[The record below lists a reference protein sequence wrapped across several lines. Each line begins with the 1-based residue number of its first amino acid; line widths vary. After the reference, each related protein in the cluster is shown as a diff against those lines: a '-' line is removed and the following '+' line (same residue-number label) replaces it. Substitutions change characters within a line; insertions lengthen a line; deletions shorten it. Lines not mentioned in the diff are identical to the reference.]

1 MKIMTTFTSLLIL
14 TISNLTACND
24 DSMKQAEVTQASAQA
39 ISINDDFST
48 QNPTWK
54 AYEGQWQF
62 NNGELL
68 QSSTSDSF
76 PVILREDKSFA
87 DVDIQVSFKP
97 ISGNIDASGG
107 IVFRAKDKDNYYIVR
122 ANALENNY
130 RLYTFVN
137 GARHELAS
145 AKVTP
150 PTLNNK
156 HQMRVVAKGD
166 HIQAYLDGALQI
178 DYHDS
183 TYKTGFTGLW
193 TKADSVTA
201 FDDFKISEVK

>member
-1 MKIMTTFTSLLIL
+1 
-14 TISNLTACND
+14 
-24 DSMKQAEVTQASAQA
+24 MKQAAAIQASTQQT
-39 ISINDDFST
+39 SINDNFST
-48 QNPTWK
+48 QNPAWK
-54 AYEGQWQF
+54 AYVGKWQF

-68 QSSTSDSF
+68 QSATSDSF

-97 ISGNIDASGG
+97 ISGDIDASGG
-107 IVFRAKDKDNYYIVR
+107 IIFRAKNKDNYYIVR

-137 GARHELAS
+137 GTRHELAS

-156 HQMRVVAKGD
+156 HQMRIVAKGD
-166 HIQAYLDGALQI
+166 HIQAYLNGTLQI
-178 DYHDS
+178 DYHDT

-193 TKADSVTA
+193 TKADSVSI
-201 FDDFKISEVK
+201 FDDFKVSEVK